1 MSTYLTAPLPT
12 KKMPG
17 GIPYIIGNEAAERF
31 SFYGMKG
38 ILVVFMTTYLF
49 MMPGAVGTEAMSDTD
64 AIANYHLFTTA
75 VYFTPIFG
83 ALLSDILLGKYLT
96 IMILSIV
103 YCIGHG
109 ALALMG
115 LGEGIDP
122 GWMLFLGL
130 GLIAFG
136 SGGIKPCVSAHVG
149 DQFGESNGHLLSK
162 IFGWFYFSINV
173 GAFLSTLLPPWFLEW
188 YGPHLAFGVPG
199 VLMCIA
205 TFLFWCGRHKFVHV
219 PAGGMTWFRETFSWE
234 GVCAILKLSVIYV
247 FVAVFWALFD
257 QTGSSWV
264 LQAEDLDRQWLGVT
278 WLSSQIQAVNPIMIL
293 ILIPVFTFIV
303 YPAINK
309 VFPLTPIRKISMG
322 LFLMVVGFAIASM
335 VQGAIDAGGRPSIGW
350 QIAAYAILTASEVM
364 VSITCLEFSYT
375 QAPRSMK
382 SVIMAL
388 FLISVSLGNLF
399 TAGVN
404 SVILVESRAEGV
416 KDVAAQIAM
425 QSEAE
430 TPVDPATL
438 ARDAGLIHESI
449 PGEGFALAE
458 AGVDGVLGSEDDIK
472 LGFAPDGTMTGF
484 VQGEAIVIREA
495 VDAIGDFWEQEGR
508 LPSTAEG
515 ATLVEGF
522 TDVWGGRIRYEI
534 KNSSTFYVTS
544 DGPDQLWQSQYDI
557 RAEVDVN
564 SRTPVQQRLD
574 IQAAN
579 SGDLLSWAHPE
590 TTWLERRKAEKA
602 GVDISQDAASDGG
615 EATTIDENPAF
626 EGSIRW
632 DIGGANILPGASY
645 FWFFTYVMLGTAV
658 LFVPVGFF
666 YQTRTYLQKEEDLD
680 SQAEGSAG

>member
-1 MSTYLTAPLPT
+1 MSTYLTAPVPT
-12 KKMPG
+12 KKLPG

-38 ILVVFMTTYLF
+38 ILVVFMTTYLSLL
-49 MMPGAVGTEAMSDTD
+49 PGAGGNEPMSDTD

-75 VYFTPIFG
+75 VYFTPILG

-130 GLIAFG
+130 GLISFG

-149 DQFGESNGHLLSK
+149 DQFGASNGHMLSK

-173 GAFLSTLLPPWFLEW
+173 GAFVSTLLTPWFLEW

-205 TFLFWCGRHKFVHV
+205 TFLFWCGRKKFVHV
-219 PAGGMTWFRETFSWE
+219 PAGGMKWFRETFSWQ
-234 GVCAILKLSVIYV
+234 GISAILKLGVIYV

-264 LQAEDLDRQWLGVT
+264 LQAEDLDRDWLGVT
-278 WLSSQIQAVNPIMIL
+278 WLASQIQAVNPIMIL
-293 ILIPVFTFIV
+293 VYIPLFTFIV
-303 YPAINK
+303 YPLINK
-309 VFPLTPIRKISMG
+309 VFKLTPIRKISIG
-322 LFLMVVGFAIASM
+322 LFVMVVGFAMVSIVQAS
-335 VQGAIDAGGRPSIGW
+335 IDAGLRPSIGW

-375 QAPRSMK
+375 QAPKTMK

-404 SVILVESRAEGV
+404 SVILMDSNADGV
-416 KDVAAQIAM
+416 KAVASAIANPEEG
-425 QSEAE
+425 S
-430 TPVDPATL
+430 TL
-438 ARDAGLIHESI
+438 APSAIAEQAGYRHESI
-449 PGEGFALAE
+449 PGEGFAITE

-484 VQGEAIVIREA
+484 VQGEAKVIRDG
-495 VDAIGDFWEQEGR
+495 VDRISDFWKKEDR
-508 LPSTAEG
+508 LPNTEEG
-515 ATLVEGF
+515 TEIVKGLL
-522 TDVWGGRIRYEI
+522 DPWGGQIRYAI
-534 KNSSTFYVTS
+534 KTSGSFDITS
-544 DGPDQLWQSQYDI
+544 DGPDQVWQSEYDI
-557 RAEVDVN
+557 RAEVTVN
-564 SRTPVQQRLD
+564 SKTVAQQQRE
-574 IQAAN
+574 AA
-579 SGDLLSWAHPE
+579 SAESSDFLAWAHPE
-590 TTWLERRKAEKA
+590 TTWLERRKAELA
-602 GVDISQDAASDGG
+602 AEDAAAAASEVETGSVETDESNETSDF
-615 EATTIDENPAF
+615 DY
-626 EGSIRW
+626 SIRW
-632 DIGGANILPGASY
+632 DIGGANLLQGASY
-645 FWFFTYVMLGTAV
+645 FWFFTYVMLGTAI
-658 LFVPVGFF
+658 LFVPVGWL
-666 YQTRTYLQKEEDLD
+666 YRPRTYLQEEGD
-680 SQAEGSAG
+680 AAGEAS

>member
-1 MSTYLTAPLPT
+1 MSTYLTAPVPT
-12 KKMPG
+12 KKLPG

-38 ILVVFMTTYLF
+38 ILVVFMTTYLSLL
-49 MMPGAVGTEAMSDTD
+49 PGAGGNEPMSDTD

-75 VYFTPIFG
+75 VYFTPILG

-130 GLIAFG
+130 GLISFG

-149 DQFGESNGHLLSK
+149 DQFGASNGHMLSK

-173 GAFLSTLLPPWFLEW
+173 GAFVSTLLTPWFLEW

-205 TFLFWCGRHKFVHV
+205 TFLFWCGRKKFVHV
-219 PAGGMTWFRETFSWE
+219 PAGGMKWFRETFSWQ
-234 GVCAILKLSVIYV
+234 GISAILKLGVIYV

-264 LQAEDLDRQWLGVT
+264 LQAEDLDRDWLGVT
-278 WLSSQIQAVNPIMIL
+278 WLASQIQAVNPIMIL
-293 ILIPVFTFIV
+293 IYIPLFTFIV
-303 YPAINK
+303 YPLINK
-309 VFPLTPIRKISMG
+309 VFKLTPIRKISIG
-322 LFLMVVGFAIASM
+322 LFVMVVGFAMVSIVQAS
-335 VQGAIDAGGRPSIGW
+335 IDAGLRPSIGW

-375 QAPRSMK
+375 QAPKTMK

-404 SVILVESRAEGV
+404 SVILMDSNADGV
-416 KDVAAQIAM
+416 KAVASAIANPEEG
-425 QSEAE
+425 S
-430 TPVDPATL
+430 TL
-438 ARDAGLIHESI
+438 APSAIAEQAGYRHESI
-449 PGEGFALAE
+449 PGEGFAITE

-484 VQGEAIVIREA
+484 VQGEAKVIRDG
-495 VDAIGDFWEQEGR
+495 VDRISDFWKKEDR
-508 LPSTAEG
+508 LPNTEEG
-515 ATLVEGF
+515 TEIVTGLL
-522 TDVWGGRIRYEI
+522 DPWGGQIRYAI
-534 KNSSTFYVTS
+534 KTSGSFDITS
-544 DGPDQLWQSQYDI
+544 DGPDQVWQSEYDI
-557 RAEVDVN
+557 RAEVTVN
-564 SRTPVQQRLD
+564 SKTVAQQQRE
-574 IQAAN
+574 AA
-579 SGDLLSWAHPE
+579 SAESSDFLAWAHPE
-590 TTWLERRKAEKA
+590 TTWLERRKAEL
-602 GVDISQDAASDGG
+602 AAEGAAAAAAEVETGSVETDEINETSDF
-615 EATTIDENPAF
+615 DY
-626 EGSIRW
+626 SIRW
-632 DIGGANILPGASY
+632 DIGGANLLQGASY
-645 FWFFTYVMLGTAV
+645 FWFFTYVMLGTAI
-658 LFVPVGFF
+658 LFVPVGWL
-666 YQTRTYLQKEEDLD
+666 YRPRTYLQEEGD
-680 SQAEGSAG
+680 AAGEAS

>member
-1 MSTYLTAPLPT
+1 MSTYLTAPVPT
-12 KKMPG
+12 KKLPG

-38 ILVVFMTTYLF
+38 ILVVFMTTYLSLL
-49 MMPGAVGTEAMSDTD
+49 PGAGGNEPMSDTD

-75 VYFTPIFG
+75 VYFTPILG

-130 GLIAFG
+130 GLISFG

-149 DQFGESNGHLLSK
+149 DQFGASNGHMLSK

-173 GAFLSTLLPPWFLEW
+173 GAFVSTLLTPWFLEW

-205 TFLFWCGRHKFVHV
+205 TFLFWCGRKKFVHV
-219 PAGGMTWFRETFSWE
+219 PAGGMKWFRETFSWQ
-234 GVCAILKLSVIYV
+234 GISAILKLGVIYV

-264 LQAEDLDRQWLGVT
+264 LQAEDLDRDWLGVT
-278 WLSSQIQAVNPIMIL
+278 WLASQIQAVNPIMIL
-293 ILIPVFTFIV
+293 VYIPLFTFIV
-303 YPAINK
+303 YPLINK
-309 VFPLTPIRKISMG
+309 VFKLTPIRKISIG
-322 LFLMVVGFAIASM
+322 LFVMVVGFAMVSIVQAS
-335 VQGAIDAGGRPSIGW
+335 IDAGLRPSIGW

-375 QAPRSMK
+375 QAPKTMK

-404 SVILVESRAEGV
+404 SVILMDSNADGV
-416 KDVAAQIAM
+416 KAVASAIANPEEG
-425 QSEAE
+425 S
-430 TPVDPATL
+430 TL
-438 ARDAGLIHESI
+438 APSAIAEQAGYRHESI
-449 PGEGFALAE
+449 PGEGFAITE

-484 VQGEAIVIREA
+484 VQGEAKVIRDG
-495 VDAIGDFWEQEGR
+495 VDRISDFWKKEDR
-508 LPSTAEG
+508 LPNTEEG
-515 ATLVEGF
+515 TEIVTGLL
-522 TDVWGGRIRYEI
+522 DPWGGQIRYAI
-534 KNSSTFYVTS
+534 KTSGSFDITS
-544 DGPDQLWQSQYDI
+544 DGPDQVWQSEYDI
-557 RAEVDVN
+557 RAEVTVN
-564 SRTPVQQRLD
+564 SKTVAQQQRE
-574 IQAAN
+574 AA
-579 SGDLLSWAHPE
+579 SAESSDFLAWAHPE
-590 TTWLERRKAEKA
+590 TTWLERRKAEL
-602 GVDISQDAASDGG
+602 AAEGAAAAAAEVETGSVETDESNETSDF
-615 EATTIDENPAF
+615 DY
-626 EGSIRW
+626 SIRW
-632 DIGGANILPGASY
+632 DIGGANLLQGASY
-645 FWFFTYVMLGTAV
+645 FWFFTYVMLGTAI
-658 LFVPVGFF
+658 LFVPVGWL
-666 YQTRTYLQKEEDLD
+666 YRPRTYLQEEGD
-680 SQAEGSAG
+680 AAGEAS

>member
-1 MSTYLTAPLPT
+1 MSTYLTAPVPT
-12 KKMPG
+12 KKLPG

-38 ILVVFMTTYLF
+38 ILVVFMTTYLSLL
-49 MMPGAVGTEAMSDTD
+49 PGAGGNEPMSDTD

-75 VYFTPIFG
+75 VYFTPILG

-130 GLIAFG
+130 GLISFG

-149 DQFGESNGHLLSK
+149 DQFGASNGHMLSK

-173 GAFLSTLLPPWFLEW
+173 GAFVSTLLTPWFLEW

-205 TFLFWCGRHKFVHV
+205 TFLFWCGRKKFVHV
-219 PAGGMTWFRETFSWE
+219 PAGGMKWFRETFSWQ
-234 GVCAILKLSVIYV
+234 GISAILKLGVIYV

-264 LQAEDLDRQWLGVT
+264 LQAEDLDRDWLGVT
-278 WLSSQIQAVNPIMIL
+278 WLASQIQAVNPIMIL
-293 ILIPVFTFIV
+293 VYIPLFTFIV
-303 YPAINK
+303 YPLINK
-309 VFPLTPIRKISMG
+309 VFKLTPIRKISIG
-322 LFLMVVGFAIASM
+322 LFVMVVGFAMVSIVQAS
-335 VQGAIDAGGRPSIGW
+335 IDAGLRPSIGW

-375 QAPRSMK
+375 QAPKTMK

-404 SVILVESRAEGV
+404 SVILMDSNADGV
-416 KDVAAQIAM
+416 KAVASAIANPEEG
-425 QSEAE
+425 S
-430 TPVDPATL
+430 TL
-438 ARDAGLIHESI
+438 APSAIAEQAGYRHESI
-449 PGEGFALAE
+449 PGEGFAITE

-484 VQGEAIVIREA
+484 VQGEAKVIRDG
-495 VDAIGDFWEQEGR
+495 VDRISDFWKKEDR
-508 LPSTAEG
+508 LPNTEEG
-515 ATLVEGF
+515 TEIVTGLL
-522 TDVWGGRIRYEI
+522 DPWGGQIRYAI
-534 KNSSTFYVTS
+534 KTSGSFDITS
-544 DGPDQLWQSQYDI
+544 DGPDQVWQSEYDI
-557 RAEVDVN
+557 RAEVTVN
-564 SRTPVQQRLD
+564 SKTVAQQQRE
-574 IQAAN
+574 AA
-579 SGDLLSWAHPE
+579 SAESSDFLAWAHPE
-590 TTWLERRKAEKA
+590 TTWLERRKAEL
-602 GVDISQDAASDGG
+602 AAEGAAAAAAEVETGSVETDEINETSDF
-615 EATTIDENPAF
+615 DY
-626 EGSIRW
+626 SIRW
-632 DIGGANILPGASY
+632 DIGGANLLQGASY
-645 FWFFTYVMLGTAV
+645 FWFFTYVMLGTAI
-658 LFVPVGFF
+658 LFVPVGWL
-666 YQTRTYLQKEEDLD
+666 YRPRTYLQEEGD
-680 SQAEGSAG
+680 AAGEAS

>member
-1 MSTYLTAPLPT
+1 MSTYLTAPVPT
-12 KKMPG
+12 KKLPG

-38 ILVVFMTTYLF
+38 ILVVFMTTYLSLL
-49 MMPGAVGTEAMSDTD
+49 PGAGGNEPMSDTD

-75 VYFTPIFG
+75 VYFTPILG

-130 GLIAFG
+130 GLISFG

-149 DQFGESNGHLLSK
+149 DQFGASNGHMLSK

-173 GAFLSTLLPPWFLEW
+173 GAFVSTLLTPWFLEW

-205 TFLFWCGRHKFVHV
+205 TFLFWCGRKKFVHV
-219 PAGGMTWFRETFSWE
+219 PAGGMKWFRETFSWQ
-234 GVCAILKLSVIYV
+234 GISAILKLGVIYV

-264 LQAEDLDRQWLGVT
+264 LQAEDLDRDWLGVT
-278 WLSSQIQAVNPIMIL
+278 WLASQIQAVNPIMIL
-293 ILIPVFTFIV
+293 IYIPLFTFIV
-303 YPAINK
+303 YPLINK
-309 VFPLTPIRKISMG
+309 VFKLTPIRKISIG
-322 LFLMVVGFAIASM
+322 LFVMVVGFAMVSIVQAS
-335 VQGAIDAGGRPSIGW
+335 IDAGLRPSIGW

-375 QAPRSMK
+375 QAPKTMK

-404 SVILVESRAEGV
+404 SVILMDSNADGV
-416 KDVAAQIAM
+416 KAVASAIANPEEG
-425 QSEAE
+425 S
-430 TPVDPATL
+430 TL
-438 ARDAGLIHESI
+438 APSAIAEQAGYRHESI
-449 PGEGFALAE
+449 PGEGFAITE

-484 VQGEAIVIREA
+484 VQGEAKVIRDG
-495 VDAIGDFWEQEGR
+495 VDRISDFWKKEDR
-508 LPSTAEG
+508 LPNTEEG
-515 ATLVEGF
+515 IEIVTGLL
-522 TDVWGGRIRYEI
+522 DPWGGQIRYAI
-534 KNSSTFYVTS
+534 KTSGSFDITS
-544 DGPDQLWQSQYDI
+544 DGPDQVWQSEYDI
-557 RAEVDVN
+557 RAEVTVN
-564 SRTPVQQRLD
+564 SKTVAQQQRE
-574 IQAAN
+574 AA
-579 SGDLLSWAHPE
+579 SAESSDFLAWAHPE
-590 TTWLERRKAEKA
+590 TTWLERRKAEL
-602 GVDISQDAASDGG
+602 AAEGAAAAAAEVETGSVETDESNETSDF
-615 EATTIDENPAF
+615 DY
-626 EGSIRW
+626 SIRW
-632 DIGGANILPGASY
+632 DIGGANLLQGASY
-645 FWFFTYVMLGTAV
+645 FWFFTYVMLGTAI
-658 LFVPVGFF
+658 LFVPVGWL
-666 YQTRTYLQKEEDLD
+666 YRPRTYLQEEGD
-680 SQAEGSAG
+680 AAGEAS

>member
-1 MSTYLTAPLPT
+1 MSTYLTAPVPT
-12 KKMPG
+12 KKLPG

-38 ILVVFMTTYLF
+38 ILVVFMTTYLSLL
-49 MMPGAVGTEAMSDTD
+49 PGAGGNEPMSDTD

-75 VYFTPIFG
+75 VYFTPILG

-130 GLIAFG
+130 GLISFG

-149 DQFGESNGHLLSK
+149 DQFGASNGHMLSK

-173 GAFLSTLLPPWFLEW
+173 GAFVSTLLTPWFLEW

-205 TFLFWCGRHKFVHV
+205 TFLFWCGRKKFVHV
-219 PAGGMTWFRETFSWE
+219 PAGGMKWFRETFSWQ
-234 GVCAILKLSVIYV
+234 GISAILKLGVIYV

-264 LQAEDLDRQWLGVT
+264 LQAEDLDREWLGVT
-278 WLSSQIQAVNPIMIL
+278 WLASQIQAVNPIMIL
-293 ILIPVFTFIV
+293 VYIPLFTFIV
-303 YPAINK
+303 YPLINK
-309 VFPLTPIRKISMG
+309 VFKLTPIRKISIG
-322 LFLMVVGFAIASM
+322 LFVMVVGFAMVSIVQAS
-335 VQGAIDAGGRPSIGW
+335 IDAGLRPSIGW

-375 QAPRSMK
+375 QAPKTMK

-404 SVILVESRAEGV
+404 SVILMDSNADGV
-416 KDVAAQIAM
+416 KAVASAIANPEEG
-425 QSEAE
+425 S
-430 TPVDPATL
+430 TL
-438 ARDAGLIHESI
+438 APSAIAEQAGYRHESI
-449 PGEGFALAE
+449 PGEGFAITE

-484 VQGEAIVIREA
+484 VQGEAKVIRDG
-495 VDAIGDFWEQEGR
+495 VDRISDFWKKEDR
-508 LPSTAEG
+508 LPNTEEG
-515 ATLVEGF
+515 TEIVTGLL
-522 TDVWGGRIRYEI
+522 DPWGGQIRYAI
-534 KNSSTFYVTS
+534 KTSGSFDITS
-544 DGPDQLWQSQYDI
+544 DGPDQVWQSEYDI
-557 RAEVDVN
+557 RAEVTVN
-564 SRTPVQQRLD
+564 SKTVAQQQRE
-574 IQAAN
+574 AA
-579 SGDLLSWAHPE
+579 SAESSDFLAWAHPE
-590 TTWLERRKAEKA
+590 TTWLERRKAEL
-602 GVDISQDAASDGG
+602 AAEGAAAAAAEVETGSVETDESNETSDF
-615 EATTIDENPAF
+615 DY
-626 EGSIRW
+626 SIRW
-632 DIGGANILPGASY
+632 DIGGANLLQGASY
-645 FWFFTYVMLGTAV
+645 FWFFTYVMLGTAI
-658 LFVPVGFF
+658 LFVPVGWL
-666 YQTRTYLQKEEDLD
+666 YRPRTYLQEEGD
-680 SQAEGSAG
+680 AAGEAS